1 MRKAPPLDK
10 IPLALEK
17 TGFLL
22 EHLVSEE
29 FRKSGWSV
37 IGNRY
42 YVDDVDGKAREL
54 DLVAYRV
61 TKSDDLDVF
70 TGVLVS
76 CKKDAE
82 NTWAFMSKDKPP
94 HDPNV
99 DWEPVHY
106 WTDLEPLASF
116 LSSCEWR
123 KDFFHSNA
131 AIHKALFMDTRN
143 VFATQL
149 VSPDGNAPRND
160 KPIFESITGLF
171 KALDHELTALPSRAK
186 GKKRIYLFSL
196 ATVVEAPLV
205 DVRYN
210 GKSGK
215 AIEVD
220 HLTHL
225 ARYMVRKRELSAHV
239 HIVRSDTIKAFVGTL
254 SALAEHNSSYMTSL
268 VGKSFKAIRTSQKV
282 RAQLA
287 KMLEFRLRWR
297 LNRILQQHGLG
308 QEISSVS
315 LSYAK
320 DELSIDIDVDESS
333 VAALNEDSEARRLSS
348 EILKSVARYDGAFHF
363 EIDVPF

>member
-1 MRKAPPLDK
+1 MRKPSPLEK
-10 IPLALEK
+10 IPSALEK

-61 TKSDDLDVF
+61 AKSADLDVF

-99 DWEPVHY
+99 DWEPAHY

-123 KDFFHSNA
+123 KDYFRSNKQ
-131 AIHKALFMDTRN
+131 IHNALFRDTKN
-143 VFATQL
+143 IFATQL
-149 VSPDGNAPRND
+149 VSPDGSAPKND
-160 KPIFESITGLF
+160 KPIFDSITGLL
-171 KALDHELTALPSRAK
+171 KALDHELAALPNRAK
-186 GKKRIYLFSL
+186 RKKRLYLFSL
-196 ATVVEAPLV
+196 VTVVEAPLV
-205 DVRYN
+205 EVQYKGD
-210 GKSGK
+210 SGK
-215 AIEVD
+215 AVEVD
-220 HLTHL
+220 RITHL
-225 ARYMVRKRELSAHV
+225 ARYMVSKRELSAHV
-239 HIVRSDTIKAFVGTL
+239 HFIRSDKIGEFVGTL
-254 SALAEHNSSYMTSL
+254 SDLAEHNALHMQSL
-268 VGKSFKAIRTSQKV
+268 VGKSFHAIRTSQSV

-287 KMLEFRLRWR
+287 KMLGFRLRWR
-297 LNRILQQHGLG
+297 LNRVIQQHGFA
-308 QEISSVS
+308 QEITDIA
-315 LSYAK
+315 LSYNK
-320 DELSIDIDVDESS
+320 DQLTIDIDADETAI
-333 VAALNEDSEARRLSS
+333 VFLNEDTEARKLASQL
-348 EILKSVARYDGAFHF
+348 LKEVARYEGAFRF
-363 EIDVPF
+363 DIDVPF